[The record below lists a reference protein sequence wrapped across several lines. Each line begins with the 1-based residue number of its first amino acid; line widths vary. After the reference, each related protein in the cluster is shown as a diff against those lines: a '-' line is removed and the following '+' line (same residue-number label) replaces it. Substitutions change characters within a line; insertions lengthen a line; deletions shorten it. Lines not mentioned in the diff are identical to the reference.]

1 MKDKMMMNNCDIK
14 LNSIWANKYSFRNNV
29 HVIVLD
35 ISDIKMTN
43 IKPEP
48 DTVTMVK
55 FKFMN
60 DSDEITST
68 TIPYFLSNYQYVQ

>member
-1 MKDKMMMNNCDIK
+1 MKGMMMTMMNNSDIK
-14 LNSIWANKYSFRNNV
+14 INSIWANKYSFRNNV

-35 ISDIKMTN
+35 IVK
-43 IKPEP
+43 P
-48 DTVTMVK
+48 DTVIMVK

-60 DSDEITST
+60 DTGEITST

>member
-1 MKDKMMMNNCDIK
+1 MMMNNCDIK
-14 LNSIWANKYSFRNNV
+14 INSIWSNKYSFRNNV

-35 ISDIKMTN
+35 IFK
-43 IKPEP
+43 P

-60 DSDEITST
+60 ETGDLTST